1 MDRRNSGSHKDMDC
15 FTFMSSAASLWPY
28 FQKCAQM
35 GMETAQEPPKET
47 FRRLRWAGKIAG
59 YDMNQ
64 ATNGVNTHKGALFS
78 IGILCGALGRLLREK
93 CKSCIGRMCG
103 DDKRNC

>member
-1 MDRRNSGSHKDMDC
+1 MRNWLAEACCMK
-15 FTFMSSAASLWPY
+15 Y
-28 FQKCAQM
+28 AQM

-47 FRRLRWAGKIAG
+47 FRRLRWTGKIAG

-78 IGILCGALGRLLREK
+78 IGILYGALGRLPREK

>member
-1 MDRRNSGSHKDMDC
+1 M
-15 FTFMSSAASLWPY
+15 
-28 FQKCAQM
+28 KCAQM

-78 IGILCGALGRLLREK
+78 IGILCGALVVFPGK
-93 CKSCIGRMCG
+93 NGKM
-103 DDKRNC
+103 